1 MQTKLGTEPLRVDV
15 TSPGLTDRPNEGR
28 YLFAGIAVASIWIA
42 ATAASIWT
50 PDMITG
56 SQHEHLAI
64 AALSFWMYA
73 AIATGLVLMA
83 FGRRTLGGRALW
95 MGFTI
100 AIAGVWAAVALASIF
115 APTMVT
121 GTDPTT
127 IPVTAFAAPVGGV
140 VATAFASVFAAGSP
154 ARPDGS

>member
-1 MQTKLGTEPLRVDV
+1 MQTKLQPVRLDV
-15 TSPGLTDRPNEGR
+15 TAETPTAPSNDGR
-28 YLFAGIAVASIWIA
+28 YLFAGITVASIWVA
-42 ATAASIWT
+42 ALAASIWT

-83 FGRRTLGGRALW
+83 FSRRTLGGRALW
-95 MGFTI
+95 MGLTI

-127 IPVTAFAAPVGGV
+127 IPVAAFAAPVGGV